1 MSQHPSSTRPWAL
14 RSDLRLALITG
25 LGAGFGLLSP
35 IDFGYYIPLTTAAV
49 LSSSYGNSLKLS
61 FQRMLG
67 SVLGLVVLL
76 IFSRGLEMP
85 LPLGL
90 GLALTTIRL
99 FGGAFGLQVGYKV
112 AGNIV
117 IMGWL
122 VHQSEE
128 TGWGMMRLFWTAVG
142 IALSLWATRTIWPSQ
157 TIPTLHRSI
166 ASLVSGLAEDFSL
179 EAERLRQ
186 HTPERFSMRRRRE
199 RRQVLLHQLNALR
212 TQRASAQLELGVNP
226 ESHPL
231 HELWSELDLLCS
243 QLLSVLD
250 GLRGLPAPMHRPASI
265 RALHEQEA
273 NVLEHLIIL
282 LSALSDDLRS
292 PNLAIKQKLDCE
304 TLNRLN
310 RDLDD
315 ASAQMIRRLERDT
328 LLEQTTNAIAA
339 EGMREIVLRASLIDH
354 AAAAL
359 RHCKPGM
366 VSSTPVTA

>member
-166 ASLVSGLAEDFSL
+166 ASLVSGLAEDFPWRPNVC
-179 EAERLRQ
+179 ANT
-186 HTPERFSMRRRRE
+186 H
-199 RRQVLLHQLNALR
+199 
-212 TQRASAQLELGVNP
+212 
-226 ESHPL
+226 
-231 HELWSELDLLCS
+231 
-243 QLLSVLD
+243 LSVSPCDAD
-250 GLRGLPAPMHRPASI
+250 GNAVRSCSI
-265 RALHEQEA
+265 NSTLCARNGRAHSW
-273 NVLEHLIIL
+273 N
-282 LSALSDDLRS
+282 SA
-292 PNLAIKQKLDCE
+292 
-304 TLNRLN
+304 
-310 RDLDD
+310 
-315 ASAQMIRRLERDT
+315 
-328 LLEQTTNAIAA
+328 
-339 EGMREIVLRASLIDH
+339 
-354 AAAAL
+354 
-359 RHCKPGM
+359 
-366 VSSTPVTA
+366 